1 MALYLKKFGIGL
13 ATLGVVWFALAF
25 FASPAW
31 AQTAAEL
38 TVDKTDSPDPVTEGQ
53 IINYS
58 IEVTNT
64 GEEPATDVVLTD
76 NLPAGTAFVSVSTTA
91 GTCPTTPDEGDFGTV
106 TCNLGDI
113 APGELATVAIEVRAT
128 QAGTVENTAT
138 ATSDDVTVTDTI
150 RTRILPDL
158 VIDKLDDPD
167 PVSGVEQLLLYT
179 IRGTTPYPTWPLQTT
194 FHSARWTSL
203 PWTPTTSIVRSQPVL
218 SNVTS
223 LVTLRLAR

>member
-1 MALYLKKFGIGL
+1 MALYLKKFGSGL

-25 FASPAW
+25 FASPVW
-31 AQTAAEL
+31 AQTAEL

-64 GEEPATDVVLTD
+64 GEDPATDVTLTD
-76 NLPAGTAFVSVSTTA
+76 DLPAGTAFVSASTTA
-91 GTCPTTPDEGDFGTV
+91 GTCPTTPDEGDANTDDPSSDPEV
-106 TCNLGDI
+106 VCELGNI
-113 APGELATVAIEVRAT
+113 APGESATVAIEVRAT

-138 ATSDDVTVTDTI
+138 ATSDDMTVTDTDTT

-167 PVSGVEQLLLYT
+167 PVSGVE
-179 IRGTTPYPTWPLQTT
+179 
-194 FHSARWTSL
+194 
-203 PWTPTTSIVRSQPVL
+203 
-218 SNVTS
+218 
-223 LVTLRLAR
+223 